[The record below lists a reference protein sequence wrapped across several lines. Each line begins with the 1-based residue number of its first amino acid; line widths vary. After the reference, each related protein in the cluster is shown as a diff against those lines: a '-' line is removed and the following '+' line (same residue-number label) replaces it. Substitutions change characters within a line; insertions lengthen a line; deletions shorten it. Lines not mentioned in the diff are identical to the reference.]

1 MTTSLNTAGFRHRL
15 IFKTFR
21 VLVLFV
27 VFFLPD
33 HAEASNTSTVFRLA
47 CFNVQNLFDLERR
60 GTEYVEFV
68 PDGVSGWN
76 RKMLELKHVHL
87 GQVVADLNADV
98 LALTEVETEKALA
111 GFQSFLETKGVN
123 YPFSAMVAPR
133 RQAVGC
139 ALLSVYPIISKKE
152 LVVDR
157 GRGRSILKV
166 VLKVE
171 GRPFIVYV
179 NHWPSRKNPESRRI
193 RYARV
198 LKKELMTLNP
208 GSDYVVAGDL
218 NSDYDEF
225 RTFAQNRELND
236 TCGETG
242 INHVLGT
249 AWNGRLVEISM
260 LKSKTGGDLLYNLWL
275 ERPVDRRWSY
285 IFFGRKETLD
295 HILVP
300 RALFDGRGIDYLDRS
315 FNHFAPSYL
324 FDGRRINHWKMSGK
338 KVKRHLGK
346 GYSDHLPVYAD
357 FTVNK

>member
-1 MTTSLNTAGFRHRL
+1 MTSESKNAESRHRL
-15 IFKTFR
+15 LLKALR
-21 VLVLFV
+21 VLALFA
-27 VFFLPD
+27 VFFLPV
-33 HAEASNTSTVFRLA
+33 HAEASNSSTVFRLA

-76 RKMLELKHVHL
+76 RKMLELKHAHL
-87 GQVVADLNADV
+87 GRVVADLEADV
-98 LALTEVETEKALA
+98 LALTEVESQKALA
-111 GFQSFLETKGVN
+111 GFQAFLETKGVR
-123 YPFSAMVAPR
+123 YPFSAMVEPG

-139 ALLSVYPIISKKE
+139 ALLSVYPIISKKD

-166 VLKVE
+166 ALKVE

-198 LKKELMTLNP
+198 LKKELRTLNP

-236 TCGETG
+236 TRGETG

-249 AWNGRLVEISM
+249 VRNGRLVEIPM
-260 LKSKTGGDLLYNLWL
+260 LKSKTDGDLLYNLWL

-285 IFFGRKETLD
+285 IFFKRKETLD

-300 RALFDGRGIDYLDRS
+300 GSLFDGRGIDYLGRS

-324 FDGRRINHWKMSGK
+324 FDGRRINRWKMSGK
-338 KVKRHLGK
+338 KVKRHLGE